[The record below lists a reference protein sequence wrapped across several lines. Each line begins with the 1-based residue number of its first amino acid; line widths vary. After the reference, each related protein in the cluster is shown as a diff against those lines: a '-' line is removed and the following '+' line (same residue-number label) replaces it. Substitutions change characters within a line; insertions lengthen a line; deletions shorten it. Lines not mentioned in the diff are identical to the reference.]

1 MEQVEA
7 QTDGPGS
14 GHWTREWVSQVSGCL
29 VEAEPAWGGCV
40 FKDLWEGRSVRS
52 QPEDIKH
59 EDEIVW
65 TEDVSS
71 FDYVRETLVDG
82 VGTRRR
88 PVSWRGQ
95 AGRRVGYAL
104 LKSNAP
110 SDRDAPGMFTR
121 RVFWVKEHD
130 RSEQPDGAYSS
141 GAPSEAVDPRTV
153 APRVCGELTERAWG
167 GPLDASP
174 PKERAAAKQSQSARP
189 SRVAAEASS
198 PEAPAAVEQGVKE
211 AFADWLR
218 FRDVSVP
225 ETLGAAAEEAFSRW
239 LWGNSKELTEAIA
252 AAIAKRV
259 SLAETPSP
267 AAAEVPREQK

>member
-1 MEQVEA
+1 
-7 QTDGPGS
+7 
-14 GHWTREWVSQVSGCL
+14 
-29 VEAEPAWGGCV
+29 
-40 FKDLWEGRSVRS
+40 
-52 QPEDIKH
+52 
-59 EDEIVW
+59 
-65 TEDVSS
+65 
-71 FDYVRETLVDG
+71 
-82 VGTRRR
+82 
-88 PVSWRGQ
+88 
-95 AGRRVGYAL
+95 
-104 LKSNAP
+104 
-110 SDRDAPGMFTR
+110 MFTR

-167 GPLDASP
+167 GPLDATP
-174 PKERAAAKQSQSARP
+174 PKERAAAKRAQSARP

-239 LWGNSKELTEAIA
+239 LWGTLKN
-252 AAIAKRV
+252 
-259 SLAETPSP
+259 
-267 AAAEVPREQK
+267 